1 MKKISLLIVI
11 LIAIIFCI
19 ASPAFG
25 VSGEQPNIDIK
36 VTSASEWI
44 TVKKVEERPIEF
56 PLEKVVPLLIAPK
69 EVRDIVLREG
79 EWQNIGFRIFSPDF
93 EETTV
98 NLVVLEGGKPTPMV
112 RLITPKVPITE
123 ENNFMAYPSI
133 VVLQPRGGAK
143 KKSHIEIQFV
153 SEDKVLATADIFIC
167 LPLARKSFSVNV
179 NRGESG
185 GGTDSYYTRLNIGFR
200 VSKRNTSVGVGWNK
214 NIEDDTDG
222 GTWYFNVNYY
232 WK

>member
-133 VVLQPRGGAK
+133 VVLQPRGRSEE
-143 KKSHIEIQFV
+143 KKS
-153 SEDKVLATADIFIC
+153 
-167 LPLARKSFSVNV
+167 
-179 NRGESG
+179 
-185 GGTDSYYTRLNIGFR
+185 Y
-200 VSKRNTSVGVGWNK
+200 RNT
-214 NIEDDTDG
+214 IC
-222 GTWYFNVNYY
+222 FRR
-232 WK
+232 